1 MNKNTLTIC
10 ILIFVFVT
18 VFALSLDTKSSKR
31 VQISTRD
38 VALNNDSSAN
48 IGGGQD
54 VKVNLEQANF
64 SGTQINAENKGVNI
78 NTSSNIDYNSM
89 NYDGQDTGFSKQ
101 KSNINYKNIDMT
113 EVDMALD
120 AANNISTQKVETP
133 PPARRYMY
141 QNIDWNTWKSNF
153 VNQILEDSL
162 NIHELDNY
170 NEGDWL
176 SYSFN
181 VDEKGKITN
190 IVVKSFALKQSDKDK
205 VARLIKS
212 YEYQDITLFPPN
224 TKKKSAR
231 VFAVMMLSD
240 TTKKSSPSD
249 FHDYER
255 VKIQY

>member
-1 MNKNTLTIC
+1 MNKNAIAIG

-31 VQISTRD
+31 VQISSRD
-38 VALNNDSSAN
+38 VALNNDSSAT
-48 IGGGQD
+48 IGGGKD
-54 VKVNLEQANF
+54 VKVNLEQADFSSTKVNVNSSSPNF
-64 SGTQINAENKGVNI
+64 STNNVQFDE
-78 NTSSNIDYNSM
+78 
-89 NYDGQDTGFSKQ
+89 QDTGFSKQ

-113 EVDMALD
+113 EVDTALD

-133 PPARRYMY
+133 PPPRRYMY

-162 NIHELDNY
+162 DIHELDNY

-181 VDEKGKITN
+181 VDDKGKITN

-224 TKKKSAR
+224 TRKKSAR

-240 TTKKSSPSD
+240 TTKKSNPSD
-249 FHDYER
+249 FHDFER

>member
-1 MNKNTLTIC
+1 MNKNALIIG

-18 VFALSLDTKSSKR
+18 VFALSLDSSSTKR
-31 VQISTRD
+31 VRFSNQD
-38 VALNNDSSAN
+38 VALNNDSSAT
-48 IGGGQD
+48 IGGKD
-54 VKVNLEQANF
+54 VKVNLEQADFSNTKVNVNSSSPNF
-64 SGTQINAENKGVNI
+64 STNNVQF
-78 NTSSNIDYNSM
+78 
-89 NYDGQDTGFSKQ
+89 DGQNTDFSKP

-113 EVDMALD
+113 EVDAALNT
-120 AANNISTQKVETP
+120 ANNISTQKVETKLP
-133 PPARRYMY
+133 PRRYMY

-162 NIHELDNY
+162 DIHELDNY
-170 NEGDWL
+170 SEGDWL

-181 VDEKGKITN
+181 VDDKGKITN

-205 VARLIKS
+205 VVRLIKS

-224 TKKKSAR
+224 TKKKTAR

-240 TTKKSSPSD
+240 TTKKSNPSD
-249 FHDYER
+249 FHDFER